1 MIRYFSALII
11 LAFFSPT
18 ALISQE
24 LEEDKKRSILSGQ
37 LRSYYM
43 NTFNKGSLKDFKAL
57 AIGGKLKYQ
66 FIPNENLNFGIAVYN
81 STNLGLQNLTIPDM
95 QTGKLSRYEEGLF
108 DRLNLENKAI
118 FLIGELYANYK
129 IQQHEFSLGR
139 MKIKSPFVN
148 PEDGRMIPSLF
159 QGFLYKYKPNKKTNV
174 QGGIFNAVAPRSTGE
189 FYGIGESIGTYA
201 TGRDWSGNPAQYANN
216 TDSDFLFIANADIKI
231 TESLSFETW
240 NYFIE
245 NVSNSFYLKPKLD
258 INENVDLEMEWLH
271 QNRIGDGGNSIDS
284 LRYFQ
289 ANSSDILGL
298 KVKYNWS
305 DNTSLSLG
313 YDRILPHGQFIF
325 PREWGREFL
334 FSFQK
339 RERSE
344 GSADNHALIIYYDD
358 TFTLGDPQSKIKSV
372 LSIGHQWKPSVLDPE
387 LNKYAVP
394 DYTHI
399 NLDLFFSFKKL
410 KNLKPE
416 LLFVTKFANGDF
428 PDNPNFYLNKTDL
441 FHVDLILNYNF

>member
-1 MIRYFSALII
+1 MIKYYSSLI
-11 LAFFSPT
+11 LLVLLTPS

-24 LEEDKKRSILSGQ
+24 IIEEKKRSILSGQ
-37 LRSYYM
+37 LRAYYM
-43 NTFNKGSLKDFKAL
+43 NTFNKGSLKDFTAL
-57 AIGGKLKYQ
+57 ALGGKLKYQ
-66 FIPNENLNFGIAVYN
+66 YIPNENLEFGIAVYN
-81 STNLGLQNLTIPDM
+81 STNLGIQDLTVPDM

-129 IQQHEFSLGR
+129 FQQHEFSFGR
-139 MKIKSPFVN
+139 MKIKSPLVN

-159 QGFLYKYKPNKKTNV
+159 QGLRYQYEPNKNTHF
-174 QGGIFNAVAPRSTGE
+174 QAGIFNAAAPRSTGE

-201 TGRDWSGNPAQYANN
+201 VGRDWIGDPAQYANN
-216 TDSDFLFIANADIKI
+216 TDSDFLFIANANFKI
-231 TESLSFETW
+231 TENSSIETW
-240 NYFIE
+240 NYFID
-245 NVSNSFYLKPKLD
+245 NVSNSFYLKPK
-258 INENVDLEMEWLH
+258 INITEKVNLEMEWLH
-271 QNRIGDGGNSIDS
+271 QNKIGEGGNSIDS
-284 LRYFQ
+284 LRYFK
-289 ANSSDILGL
+289 ANSADILGV
-298 KVKYNWS
+298 KVKYNWN
-305 DNTSLSLG
+305 DNSSISLG

-344 GSADNHALIIYYDD
+344 GSADNHALIMYYDD
-358 TFTLGDPQSKIKSV
+358 TFTLGDPESKINTV
-372 LSIGHQWKPSVLDPE
+372 LSIGHQWKPSVLDPKS
-387 LNKYAVP
+387 NKYAVP

-428 PDNPNFYLNKTDL
+428 PNNPNFYLNKTDL

>member
-1 MIRYFSALII
+1 
-11 LAFFSPT
+11 
-18 ALISQE
+18 
-24 LEEDKKRSILSGQ
+24 
-37 LRSYYM
+37 M
-43 NTFNKGSLKDFKAL
+43 NTFNKGSLRDFTAL

-66 FIPNENLNFGIAVYN
+66 YIPIENLKLAIAVYN
-81 STNLGLQNLTIPDM
+81 STNLGIQDLTIPDM
-95 QTGKLSRYEEGLF
+95 ETGKLSRYEEGLF
-108 DRLNLENKAI
+108 DRLNLDNKSI

-129 IQQHEFSLGR
+129 VSEHEFSLGR
-139 MKIKSPFVN
+139 MKIKSPLVN

-159 QGFLYKYKPNKKTNV
+159 QGLHYQFETGDNTFFEA
-174 QGGIFNAVAPRSTGE
+174 GIFNAVAPRSTGE

-201 TGRDWSGNPAQYANN
+201 VGRDWTGSPAQYAGN
-216 TDSDFLFIANADIKI
+216 TESDFLFIANANFKI
-231 TESLSFETW
+231 TKNSSIETW

-245 NVSNSFYLKPKLD
+245 NVSNSFYLKPKFD
-258 INENVDLEMEWLH
+258 ITENLNLEMEWLH
-271 QNRIGDGGNSIDS
+271 QNRIGEGGNSIDS

-289 ANSSDILGL
+289 ANSSDIIGV
-298 KVKYNWS
+298 KVKYNWDQNS
-305 DNTSLSLG
+305 SVSLG

-344 GSADNHALIIYYDD
+344 GSADNHALIMYYDD
-358 TFTLGDPQSKIKSV
+358 TFSLGDPESKINTILSV
-372 LSIGHQWKPSVLDPE
+372 GHQWKPSVLNPK

-399 NLDLFFSFKKL
+399 NLDLFFSFKQL

-416 LLFVTKFANGDF
+416 VLFVTKFANGDF